1 MNELAIRQDNAPA
14 ISGDTTELIKAGES
28 ANTLRACQRALQ
40 SLSAWLANPEN
51 AFRLDQ
57 RIRRVRSSER
67 IDQATE
73 QGVIKR
79 PNRIK

>member
-1 MNELAIRQDNAPA
+1 MHDLAIRQDNALA
-14 ISGDTTELIKAGES
+14 ISGGTAELISPGES

-57 RIRRVRSSER
+57 SVGCALRTSL
-67 IDQATE
+67 
-73 QGVIKR
+73 
-79 PNRIK
+79 